1 MLRLFKLATVVLLLM
16 VLTIS
21 GFAQKFRLGF
31 FLNAAGYFPI
41 QENISNGFGSGL
53 GAVFYLNRNIS
64 VSFEWKYGRF
74 SVDKTEGEFLKGT
87 LYLTPLLVS
96 IRYDFQTGT
105 SFSPYVFLGGGIFF
119 SNIGLDEERSQEDA
133 NVRKQD
139 IKNGSGFYGGIG
151 SRYKINESLS
161 LFIEGL
167 YMTRKTDVETIHIDN
182 SPADRFKANLSS
194 FSFLVGFNYFY

>member
-21 GFAQKFRLGF
+21 GFAQKYRLGF
-31 FLNAAGYFPI
+31 FLSAAGYFPI

-53 GAVFYLNRNIS
+53 GAVFYLDQNIS

-96 IRYDFQTGT
+96 IHYNFQTGT

-119 SNIGLDEERSQEDA
+119 SNIGLDEERSQEDV
-133 NVRKQD
+133 NVRKQE

-151 SRYKINESLS
+151 SMYKINESLS

-167 YMTRKTDVETIHIDN
+167 YMTRKANVETIHIDN

-194 FSFLVGFNYFY
+194 FSILVGLNYLY